1 MAELVSALH
10 AGLPTAKPEYK
21 VMPLAC
27 YYSAFY
33 NRIRFNHFQIHNTH
47 AYCSF
52 IPCFEQID
60 VIFGDE
66 DSRPLFIPNKPLNR
80 KVLDTLKPMHEEW
93 SGVPLKGALAYGLRA
108 YRNSS
113 NLLMHVDKAL
123 THIIS
128 CILHIDHSEDSEPWP
143 IIIEDF
149 QVGDVL
155 IEVRAYMYYGYP
167 HSLVHI
173 CKFVLIHI

>member
-21 VMPLAC
+21 
-27 YYSAFY
+27 
-33 NRIRFNHFQIHNTH
+33 
-47 AYCSF
+47 
-52 IPCFEQID
+52 ID

-66 DSRPLFIPNKPLNR
+66 DSRPLFIQNKALNR
-80 KVLDTLKPMHEEW
+80 KTLDTLKPMHEEW
-93 SGVPLKGALAYGLRA
+93 SGVPLTGALAYGLRA

-113 NLLMHVDKAL
+113 NLLMHVDKSL

-149 QVGDVL
+149 QVRMELVL
-155 IEVRAYMYYGYP
+155 SYVNMHNVSIGRA
-167 HSLVHI
+167 SLI
-173 CKFVLIHI
+173 PS